1 MLTEK
6 KKEFIEFMLSAQV
19 LRFGHFVTKSG
30 RNTQYFVNTG
40 NYKTGAQLSR
50 LGSYYAQLVKDTV
63 GGEFEA
69 MFGPA
74 YKGIPL
80 ASACSIALYNDH
92 GIDKPYF
99 FNRKEVKD
107 HGEGGGTVGYAPQDG
122 DRIIIIEDVI
132 TAGTAVRE
140 TMPILKACAD
150 VQVPHMFISVDRCE
164 VGHTPGK
171 TAIMEVEEEFG
182 VKVHPIV
189 TVVDIH
195 EYLKEHGT
203 DPELLKA
210 MEGYMEQYCVL
221 YHPGK
226 QNVSHRVLA
235 SCGKLFYVRFGGSLR
250 LAPPPFALAQLPQG
264 ALGVGNDVVHQVG
277 EGQHQ
282 GDGEQQN
289 GHQGDEHGQGQGGQG
304 EELAEEQH
312 RRHKGRQQ
320 HPEQSAP

>member
-1 MLTEK
+1 M
-6 KKEFIEFMLSAQV
+6 
-19 LRFGHFVTKSG
+19 
-30 RNTQYFVNTG
+30 
-40 NYKTGAQLSR
+40 
-50 LGSYYAQLVKDTV
+50 
-63 GGEFEA
+63 GGEFRPCSA
-69 MFGPA
+69 RP
-74 YKGIPL
+74 IRHPL
-80 ASACSIALYNDH
+80 ASACSSPCQRPRHRQA
-92 GIDKPYF
+92 YF

-221 YHPGK
+221 
-226 QNVSHRVLA
+226 
-235 SCGKLFYVRFGGSLR
+235 
-250 LAPPPFALAQLPQG
+250 
-264 ALGVGNDVVHQVG
+264 
-277 EGQHQ
+277 
-282 GDGEQQN
+282 
-289 GHQGDEHGQGQGGQG
+289 
-304 EELAEEQH
+304 
-312 RRHKGRQQ
+312 
-320 HPEQSAP
+320 

>member
-107 HGEGGGTVGYAPQDG
+107 HGEGGGT
-122 DRIIIIEDVI
+122 DR
-132 TAGTAVRE
+132 
-140 TMPILKACAD
+140 K
-150 VQVPHMFISVDRCE
+150 SV
-164 VGHTPGK
+164 V
-171 TAIMEVEEEFG
+171 
-182 VKVHPIV
+182 
-189 TVVDIH
+189 
-195 EYLKEHGT
+195 
-203 DPELLKA
+203 
-210 MEGYMEQYCVL
+210 
-221 YHPGK
+221 
-226 QNVSHRVLA
+226 
-235 SCGKLFYVRFGGSLR
+235 
-250 LAPPPFALAQLPQG
+250 
-264 ALGVGNDVVHQVG
+264 
-277 EGQHQ
+277 
-282 GDGEQQN
+282 
-289 GHQGDEHGQGQGGQG
+289 
-304 EELAEEQH
+304 
-312 RRHKGRQQ
+312 
-320 HPEQSAP
+320 

>member
-1 MLTEK
+1 MRLRQNCAIMSPEKPSVWEVPTAGKPKVGFPGNGERGRQKSRLRDMPTAGKPKVGFPGNGERGRQGKILPGIRRQKSRLREVPTAGVPTEGGGKDEARMLTEK

-19 LRFGHFVTKSG
+19 LRFGNFVTKSG

-40 NYKTGAQLSR
+40 NYKTGAQLAR
-50 LGSYYAQLVKDTV
+50 LGSYYAALVKETV
-63 GGEFEA
+63 GDQFEA

-80 ASACSIALYNDH
+80 ATACAIALYRDH
-92 GIDKPYF
+92 GIDRPYF

-150 VQVPHMFISVDRCE
+150 VKVPHMFISVDRCE

-195 EYLKEHGT
+195 EYLKANGT
-203 DPELLKA
+203 DPELIKA
-210 MEGYMEQYCVL
+210 MEGYMDQYCVL
-221 YHPGK
+221 
-226 QNVSHRVLA
+226 
-235 SCGKLFYVRFGGSLR
+235 
-250 LAPPPFALAQLPQG
+250 
-264 ALGVGNDVVHQVG
+264 
-277 EGQHQ
+277 
-282 GDGEQQN
+282 
-289 GHQGDEHGQGQGGQG
+289 
-304 EELAEEQH
+304 
-312 RRHKGRQQ
+312 
-320 HPEQSAP
+320 